1 MLAEVR
7 HRSRG
12 RLVLLGGEAGVGKTA
27 LLRSF
32 CAAQPKAVR
41 VLWGNCEPLLTPR
54 PLGPILDVAEQTG
67 GELAD
72 LLSVPARPHEV
83 ASGLLREL
91 GGDVPTVLVLE
102 DVHWADDAT
111 LDVMTLLATRIAVG
125 LDAGAGELPRGRAR
139 ARRAAAFRAR

>member
-1 MLAEVR
+1 MSTAASGDASALLERAADIDALESMFAAVR
-7 HRSRG
+7 RRSEG

-32 CAAQPKAVR
+32 CAGLRKPR

-54 PLGPILDVAEQTG
+54 PLGPFLDVAEQTG
-67 GELAD
+67 GELAE
-72 LLSVPARPHEV
+72 LLTVPARPHEV

-91 GGDVPTVLVLE
+91 AGDEPTVLVLE

-111 LDVMTLLATRIAVG
+111 LDVMTLLATR
-125 LDAGAGELPRGRAR
+125 L
-139 ARRAAAFRAR
+139 